1 LDGCGVLASRARDL
15 AGVLPVNRTSG
26 RCRQANSVTVDA
38 ATNIATVGRRRLPW
52 QILPDYCAL
61 EFPGG
66 SYPTVG
72 VSGHLLGGG

>member
-1 LDGCGVLASRARDL
+1 MVAVCSRRVFA
-15 AGVLPVNRTSG
+15 TSPG
-26 RCRQANSVTVDA
+26 YCPSTGHQVDVVKRIWSPSMRRQK
-38 ATNIATVGRRRLPW
+38 IPATVGRRRLPW